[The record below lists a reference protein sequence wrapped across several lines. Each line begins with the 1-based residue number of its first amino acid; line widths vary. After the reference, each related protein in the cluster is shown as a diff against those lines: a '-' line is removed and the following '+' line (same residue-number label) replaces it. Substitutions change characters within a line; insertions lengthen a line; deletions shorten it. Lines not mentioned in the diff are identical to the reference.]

1 MKLLSEIIFRITEEF
16 IDTND
21 KNIKQ
26 ELSKKNREAYIKFID
41 EIFDLLNVEYSFI
54 IILIIIIQKVVK
66 KYNISKNNGDL
77 NYLFI
82 ICTCLAHKYINDCSI
97 YLLDMIRML
106 DDSNLNIDRNKC
118 FEIENMFFNN
128 IYIDNN
134 YKWLELYHVYDIIFI
149 KYLNFALTEKNAL
162 NIIKKKYKNYKNY
175 KNTLLNKQ
183 EPERINEN
191 NKRIKIYS

>member
-26 ELSKKNREAYIKFID
+26 ELSIKNRQEYINFID
-41 EIFDLLNVEYSFI
+41 EIFELLNVEYSFI

>member
-134 YKWLELYHVYDIIFI
+134 YKWLELYHVYDKNFI

>member
-134 YKWLELYHVYDIIFI
+134 YKWLELYHVYDKIFI